1 MKRKK
6 AKQEKEIMKKL
17 REKIQRDK
25 EMWFPSSVLRWTY
38 IIMTILF

>member
-25 EMWFPSSVLRWTY
+25 EMWFPFSVLRWTY
-38 IIMTILF
+38 IRMTILF